1 MNQGTRMRPREEITY
16 QDERLADGTVHRNY
30 ADGRRE
36 WRQHAPDGTVHWRD
50 DQGNTGTD
58 EALGR
63 HLVKRASTGGPTLYG
78 REAGYGRTLWSDEVL
93 TVNRSSF
100 TGRTGVVLAT
110 LGAGVLAGALIAP
123 PMALSEE
130 QEEALRE
137 EARAQAAGAGTGV
150 GGEAGLD
157 DSQAGQEEYEDW
169 DGDVGFDDGDFG

>member
-1 MNQGTRMRPREEITY
+1 MRPREEITY
-16 QDERLADGTVHRNY
+16 QDERLADGTVHRSY

-36 WRQHAPDGTVHWRD
+36 WRQYAPDGLVHWRD

-63 HLVKRASTGGPTLYG
+63 QLVKRSFTEGPTLYG
-78 REAGYGRTLWSDEVL
+78 REAGYGRTLWSDGVL

-100 TGRTGVVLAT
+100 AGRTGVVLAT

-123 PMALSEE
+123 PMTLSED

-137 EARAQAAGAGTGV
+137 AARSGTDGGAATGL
-150 GGEAGLD
+150 GGDG
-157 DSQAGQEEYEDW
+157 QTGQEEYEDW

>member
-1 MNQGTRMRPREEITY
+1 MNEGARVRPRREITY
-16 QDERLADGTVHRNY
+16 QDEMLADGTVHRSY

-36 WRQHAPDGTVHWRD
+36 WRHHGADGLVRWRD
-50 DQGNTGTD
+50 DRGGAGTD

-63 HLVKRASTGGPTLYG
+63 HLVKRTHADGRTLYG

-100 TGRTGVVLAT
+100 AGRTGVVLAA

-123 PMALSEE
+123 PTALTEE

-137 EARAQAAGAGTGV
+137 DAQTGADAEGGGGAGD
-150 GGEAGLD
+150 GEGP
-157 DSQAGQEEYEDW
+157 EEYDDW
-169 DGDVGFDDGDFG
+169 GGDVGFDDGDFG